1 MNPNGSGKRSLTP
14 AGWYSA
20 ESQDWSPDGRKIAFT
35 GRPSTPPPGIFV
47 MNADGSERR
56 RLAHHGGNPAWSPD
70 GKMIAFNRH
79 LAPGAELYVMTAD
92 GRGERRL
99 IRTDGGVLSQTLPF
113 AWSPALPKRP

>member
-1 MNPNGSGKRSLTP
+1 
-14 AGWYSA
+14 
-20 ESQDWSPDGRKIAFT
+20 
-35 GRPSTPPPGIFV
+35 

-56 RLAHHGGNPAWSPD
+56 RLAHPGGNPAWSPD

-92 GRGERRL
+92 GRGKRRL

-113 AWSPALPKRP
+113 AWSPTPKRQ